1 MKKEQNLKFRVLNR
15 IAVFFALALACSFLL
30 PSVQFASYANFKPG
44 HIAPETIIAPYDYE
58 ILKSQTDIDREKELV
73 KSKVVPLFDYQD
85 STNNIL
91 YLKFASLPQ
100 SLAKY
105 YSIDS
110 EFQKYQLNKY
120 GQLNEVDSMPGD
132 SLFNNYRLTLKRF
145 EAQFT
150 GQFNISVKDIDF
162 NQLSNL
168 TNFTKVKNYLH
179 KTRGH
184 KFLNINKNMI
194 PNNKLGKISF
204 LSSKKSSRNLSDT
217 FDPSEKKDKEITF
230 LQSSIKTD
238 LSSDTAI
245 FWQNIIN
252 HFSKPN
258 TIYLQEQ
265 TENEITARQND
276 LPIAKGLV
284 KKGEEI
290 IEKGK
295 IITDDTK
302 DKLNSLEIKERELVA
317 ESSGELRSLFKYYS
331 VRGVAGNALLT
342 IFPFMLLFTILYY
355 NRKSVFYSSKKLTLL
370 LLLIL
375 LDLTVVFFGQKYLPF
390 YNEYLIFLPTTAM
403 LLAIFFDTRVAFF
416 STIITAL
423 ISTLIMRNNFSFFY
437 VSAVIGVISIYT
449 VSRIRDRFSLF
460 LRPFL
465 FLLLSLS
472 IIAVA
477 SNLHSSGNQE
487 ELLTNLLYAAI
498 SSFLA
503 PVLTFTL
510 VALIEH
516 YFKLPTDISLLE
528 LSDMTHPL
536 LKKLQTEAPATYH
549 HSIVIGNL
557 SEAAAEAICA
567 NSLLARVGSYYHD
580 IGKTFKPEYFIENQQ
595 NKVNRHDKLPP
606 NMSAII
612 LAAHVKE
619 GLKLAKEHNLPQ
631 ILSDFIAM
639 HHGTSRMEFFYHKA
653 LELSKETGE
662 KVDEKFYRYPGPK
675 PNTKETA
682 IMMIADI
689 VEARCRTIDK
699 PDYETYRTAINEII
713 HKKFQEGE
721 LDECDLKLNDL
732 AKIREAMLPVI
743 IGMYHSRIKYPDQIK
758 PAVKDSDNA
767 EQDNNTDIEQ

>member
-1 MKKEQNLKFRVLNR
+1 MKKEQNIKLKILSRAA
-15 IAVFFALALACSFLL
+15 IFFALALLCSFLL
-30 PSVQFASYANFKPG
+30 PSVQFASYSNFKIG
-44 HIAPETIIAPYDYE
+44 HIAPETIMAPYDFE
-58 ILKSQTDIDREKELV
+58 ILKSQTDIDREKELM
-73 KSKVVPLFDYQD
+73 KSKIIPLFDYHD
-85 STNNIL
+85 STNNL
-91 YLKFASLPQ
+91 LFQKFTQLPQ
-100 SLAKY
+100 DLAKLN
-105 YSIDS
+105 SIDQ
-110 EFQKYQLNKY
+110 EFQKYQIKKY
-120 GQLNEVDSMPGD
+120 NQLNEVDSLPGD
-132 SLFNNYRLTLKRF
+132 TVFNNFRKLIKNLKSQYADKYKIPGN
-145 EAQFT
+145 E
-150 GQFNISVKDIDF
+150 IDF
-162 NQLSNL
+162 GQITNSSNY
-168 TNFTKVKNYLH
+168 NKVKNYLL
-179 KTRGH
+179 KNRNN
-184 KFLNINKNMI
+184 KFLDIEKKII
-194 PNNKLGKISF
+194 PNSKLGKIRFSANQ
-204 LSSKKSSRNLSDT
+204 KTSRNLSDT
-217 FDPSEKKDKEITF
+217 FDPSERKERDRSFLLNSITN
-230 LQSSIKTD
+230 D
-238 LSSDTAI
+238 LNNDTAI
-245 FWQNIIN
+245 FWYNMIS

-258 TIYLQEQ
+258 VIYLQEE
-265 TENEITARQND
+265 TDKEIILRQND

-290 IEKGK
+290 VEKGK

-302 DKLNSLEIKERELVA
+302 DKLISLEKKEQELVT
-317 ESSGELRSLFKYYS
+317 ESNGELRSLFKYYS
-331 VRGVAGNALLT
+331 VRGVAGNVLLT
-342 IFPFMLLFTILYY
+342 LFPFMLLFTILYY
-355 NRKSVFYSSKKLTLL
+355 NRKSIFYSSKKLM
-370 LLLIL
+370 LLIL
-375 LDLTVVFFGQKYLPF
+375 LIIFDLLMVFLGQKYLPF
-390 YNEYLIFLPTTAM
+390 YNEYLLFLPTTAM

-416 STIITAL
+416 STVITAL
-423 ISTLIMRNNFSFFY
+423 VSTLIMRNNFSFFY

-460 LRPFL
+460 LRPFI
-465 FLLLSLS
+465 FLLAGLST
-472 IIAVA
+472 IAIA

-487 ELLTNLLYAAI
+487 ELLTNLLYSAI

-595 NKVNRHDKLPP
+595 NKVNKHDKLPP

-631 ILSDFIAM
+631 ILCDFISM
-639 HHGTSRMEFFYHKA
+639 HHGTSRMEFFYYKA
-653 LELSKETGE
+653 LELAKETGE

-743 IGMYHSRIKYPDQIK
+743 IGMYHSRIKYPDQLK
-758 PAVKDSDNA
+758 PAVPQEATTSNRDNSSL
-767 EQDNNTDIEQ
+767 